1 LKNLTLPT
9 NNEFYSESIKEHGV
23 SAEGVRWNNKYS
35 QYKRFEA
42 ITKRIKKE
50 ILTSVV
56 VDVGCGFAEYLQYLR
71 KNNKQPKHYIGI
83 DCELDMVNISKKR
96 FANVEFLHIDV
107 LTQDLPYGDFFVC
120 SGALSILTY
129 KEIELFIM
137 KCYEHSSKGFVFN
150 ALKNLTFNDVKQY
163 QIIDI
168 CKKYSQKIS
177 VFEGY
182 LDNDFTILMLK

>member
-1 LKNLTLPT
+1 MKNLTLPT

-35 QYKRFEA
+35 QYKRFET
-42 ITKRIKKE
+42 ITKRIKKD
-50 ILTSVV
+50 IQTSVI
-56 VDVGCGFAEYLQYLR
+56 VDVGCGFAEYLHYLK
-71 KNNKQPKHYIGI
+71 KNNNQPERYIGI

-96 FANVEFLHIDV
+96 FSNEKFLHIDV
-107 LTQDLPYGDFFVC
+107 LTGDLPYGDYFIC

-137 KCYEHSSKGFVFN
+137 KCFEHSSKGFVFN

-168 CKKYSQKIS
+168 CKRHSQKIS